1 MIGEF
6 LSAVP
11 DYPEREY
18 VAAIVPHAGYVYSG
32 PIAAHAYR
40 ALSKVKPRGLVV
52 VGPNHTGYGAAV
64 SVWPDG
70 EWETPLGP
78 VPVDTNLAE
87 DIINRSAYA
96 VADHDAH
103 IREHSVEVQLPFLQY
118 VYGDF
123 SFVPV
128 VMGYQAHDA
137 AVDLASSVPPDSILI
152 ASSDFSH
159 YVPAHLGRELDM
171 RAIDYILRLDARGF
185 YSYVLDN
192 DVSVC
197 GVGPIMA
204 AVEFARRLGARA
216 ELLAFGNSGDVTGD
230 YGSVVDYA
238 AIVFYR

>member
-1 MIGEF
+1 
-6 LSAVP
+6 
-11 DYPEREY
+11 
-18 VAAIVPHAGYVYSG
+18 
-32 PIAAHAYR
+32 
-40 ALSKVKPRGLVV
+40 
-52 VGPNHTGYGAAV
+52 
-64 SVWPDG
+64 
-70 EWETPLGP
+70 
-78 VPVDTNLAE
+78 
-87 DIINRSAYA
+87 
-96 VADHDAH
+96 
-103 IREHSVEVQLPFLQY
+103 
-118 VYGDF
+118 
-123 SFVPV
+123 
-128 VMGYQAHDA
+128 
-137 AVDLASSVPPDSILI
+137 
-152 ASSDFSH
+152 DFSH